1 MDIIKAK
8 EIALKKIKE
17 NNVDANFVFTKA
29 KRALGVCMFKR
40 KFLFKDGASTGYITI
55 GLSREFVENNNECV
69 VTDVILHEIAH
80 AIAGHH
86 HKHDIFWRAIAK
98 KIGCVF
104 MDKEIISSAKKY
116 KVVCPNCKKIIGTY
130 LVRPRRNLSNYR
142 CNLCKQTLS
151 NKDLI
156 KI

>member
-29 KRALGVCMFKR
+29 KRVLGVCMFKR

-130 LVRPRRNLSNYR
+130 LVRPRRDLSNYR

>member
-1 MDIIKAK
+1 
-8 EIALKKIKE
+8 
-17 NNVDANFVFTKA
+17 
-29 KRALGVCMFKR
+29 
-40 KFLFKDGASTGYITI
+40 
-55 GLSREFVENNNECV
+55 
-69 VTDVILHEIAH
+69 
-80 AIAGHH
+80 
-86 HKHDIFWRAIAK
+86 
-98 KIGCVF
+98 

-130 LVRPRRNLSNYR
+130 LAKPRRNLSNCR